1 MALKFSG
8 YLIHRWICAM
18 TPKYFIQHDYKHDRC
33 HVRGNRESLVTQRSF
48 SGRKQLLGDCFFTVN
63 KIKTNL
69 LPLATKDLG
78 PVVQRPISPN
88 PGLNF
93 NSGFF
98 IPLSKSL
105 LRKFSLFFLEHPMIK
120 LQAKRFEL
128 NFLLKLS
135 DRK

>member
-1 MALKFSG
+1 
-8 YLIHRWICAM
+8 M
-18 TPKYFIQHDYKHDRC
+18 TPKYFIKYDYKHDRC

-93 NSGFF
+93 NSGA
-98 IPLSKSL
+98 IRAIGCDR
-105 LRKFSLFFLEHPMIK
+105 LRSSAMK
-120 LQAKRFEL
+120 
-128 NFLLKLS
+128 
-135 DRK
+135 